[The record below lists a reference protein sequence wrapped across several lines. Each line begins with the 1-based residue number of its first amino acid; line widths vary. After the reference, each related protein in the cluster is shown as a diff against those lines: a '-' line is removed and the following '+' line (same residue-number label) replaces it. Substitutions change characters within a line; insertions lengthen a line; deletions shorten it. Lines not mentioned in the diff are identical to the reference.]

1 MSENSAK
8 TNGCYSVTTKVIYLI
23 RIPNTYI
30 SFVYAKQRIYISIT
44 QLAAAEDVYYVIT
57 ES

>member
-8 TNGCYSVTTKVIYLI
+8 TNGYYSVTTIKVY
-23 RIPNTYI
+23 TYI
-30 SFVYAKQRIYISIT
+30 LFVYSKQRTYISIT
-44 QLAAAEDVYYVIT
+44 QLAAAEDVYYVII